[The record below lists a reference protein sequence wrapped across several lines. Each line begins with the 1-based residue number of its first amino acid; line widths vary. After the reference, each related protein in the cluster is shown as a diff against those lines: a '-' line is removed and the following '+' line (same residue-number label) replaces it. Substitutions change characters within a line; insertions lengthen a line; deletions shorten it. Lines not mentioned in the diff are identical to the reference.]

1 MEGWKDET
9 EPCSHR
15 FPALDGEH
23 LKDKRIQ
30 L

>member
-9 EPCSHR
+9 KPFSHR
-15 FPALDGEH
+15 FPALDEEN